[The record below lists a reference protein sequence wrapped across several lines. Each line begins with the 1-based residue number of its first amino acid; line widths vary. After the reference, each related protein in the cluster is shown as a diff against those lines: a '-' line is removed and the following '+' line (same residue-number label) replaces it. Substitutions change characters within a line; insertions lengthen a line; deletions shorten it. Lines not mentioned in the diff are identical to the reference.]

1 MELTYIDSRRNFSL
15 FELTNN
21 VRRLLECNDEQEKEE
36 ILVESLALRDICF
49 PQVRDKFCHRP
60 LDDTQFFIRQFMLF
74 SASFIWLSRLL
85 IDKLIEGGYFGKN
98 WEALFLEEINSL
110 ATRVLYD
117 PASVDY
123 SVKPGTQEAF
133 EMLLTIQVKA
143 VVKSHIMDWH
153 YSSKQKNT
161 EK

>member
-1 MELTYIDSRRNFSL
+1 MLFRSEKELSL

-36 ILVESLALRDICF
+36 ILDESLALRDICF

-60 LDDTQFFIRQFMLF
+60 LEDTHFFIRQFTLF
-74 SASFIWLSRLL
+74 SSSFIWLSRLL
-85 IDKLIEGGYFGKN
+85 IDKLIEGGDFGEN
-98 WEALFLEEINSL
+98 WETLFLEEINSL

-117 PASVDY
+117 PTSIDY
-123 SVKPGTQEAF
+123 SVKPGAQDAF
-133 EMLLTIQVKA
+133 EMLLTAQVKA